1 MNEPLESILRESDEK
16 TILPGLRHGDEKA
29 YRTLY
34 EQYYPVL
41 VAFACKYVASTDAA
55 KEVVQEVFVKLYQGR
70 KTLQVRQS
78 IKAYL
83 FKAVYHTCINDLH
96 AQHRRK
102 IHHHRAFEELPTSAY
117 RDDLV
122 ETEAVQRVY
131 LAVQKLPDQCRR
143 IFTMNRFEG
152 MTNQAIANEL
162 NLSKR
167 TVETQVSKALRLL
180 REALL
185 AMLFMLWGW

>member
-1 MNEPLESILRESDEK
+1 MNEPLEPILQESDE
-16 TILPGLRHGDEKA
+16 TILPGLRRGDEKA
-29 YRTLY
+29 YRTLF
-34 EQYYPVL
+34 EQYYPIL
-41 VAFACKYVASTDAA
+41 VAFACKYVESTDAA
-55 KEVVQEVFVKLYQGR
+55 KEVVQEVFIKLYQSR
-70 KTLQVRQS
+70 ETLQIKQS
-78 IKAYL
+78 VKSYL

-96 AQHRRK
+96 AQQRRK
-102 IHHHRAFEELPTSAY
+102 IHHHQAFEELPTSAY

-122 ETEAVQRVY
+122 ETEAVERVY
-131 LAVQKLPDQCRR
+131 QAVQKLPDQCRR

-185 AMLFMLWGW
+185 AVLVIIWGW